1 MSQSPQ
7 SQSPQSRAAET
18 PQATAELP
26 ACVGVLGGGRMGG
39 GIAHAVLI
47 AGAAEVIVV
56 EVNDA
61 AAEAARE
68 RISADVQAS
77 LDRGK
82 ITGDLDEWTGKL
94 RVSTDYADF
103 SRCGLV
109 IEAVPEDQGLKVAA
123 LTRVEQQL
131 GAESFLATNTSS
143 LSVSDLAKNLQQP
156 DRFCGLHFF
165 NPVPASKLVE
175 VVLAEQTSEGL
186 AAAAPQWVEQLGK
199 TPVVVADSPG
209 FASSRLG
216 VAIGLEAIRM
226 VEEGVADPKAIDD
239 AMVLGYKFP
248 VGPLALTDIVGL
260 DVRLGIAEYLHSTLG
275 ARFEPPQLM
284 RDMVERGEL
293 GRKSGKGFYT
303 YD

>member
-1 MSQSPQ
+1 
-7 SQSPQSRAAET
+7 
-18 PQATAELP
+18 
-26 ACVGVLGGGRMGG
+26 MGG

-47 AGAAEVIVV
+47 SGAAEVIVV
-56 EVNDA
+56 EVNDEA
-61 AAEAARE
+61 AAAART
-68 RISADVQAS
+68 RIEADLQAS

-82 ITGDLDEWTGKL
+82 LDGEL
-94 RVSTDYADF
+94 RDWATRLTLSTDYTDF

-123 LTRVEQQL
+123 LLRVEQQL
-131 GAESFLATNTSS
+131 SDEAFLATNTSS
-143 LSVSDLAKNLQQP
+143 LSVSDLAKNLQRP

-175 VVLAEQTSEGL
+175 VVLAEQTSEEL
-186 AAAAPQWVEQLGK
+186 TASAPAWVELWGK
-199 TPVVVADSPG
+199 TPVVVKDSPG

-260 DVRLGIAEYLHSTLG
+260 DVRLGIAEYLRSTLG
-275 ARFEPPQLM
+275 DRFEPPQLM
-284 RDMVERGEL
+284 RDMVARGEL
-293 GRKSGKGFYT
+293 GRKTGKGFYT